1 MVEITNIENQKN
13 KDKFNLFVD
22 GQFYSG
28 IMKETAI
35 ANNFFV
41 GKKIDKDVLD
51 KILIESE
58 SKMAF
63 SKASDLLA
71 TRLHSKD
78 ELKLKLIKKGFS
90 KDAINLA
97 INKLEDYGYIN
108 DAEFANLFVQ
118 SNSKLSKQM
127 LKNKL
132 ATKGISSQIINDV
145 LSNISADDELENA
158 KKLAEKYLKNKNFD
172 DYKNKLCA
180 FLARKGFSH
189 SVIKH
194 TLLHLSNVDID
205 FE

>member
-41 GKKIDKDVLD
+41 GKKIEKNVLD

-63 SKASDLLA
+63 GKASDLLA

-132 ATKGISSQIINDV
+132 STKGISSQIIDDV
-145 LSNISADDELENA
+145 ISSISADDEFENA
-158 KKLAEKYLKNKNFD
+158 IRLAEKYLKNKNLD
-172 DYKNKLCA
+172 ECKDKLYA

-189 SVIKH
+189 SVIKQ
-194 TLLHLSNVDID
+194 TILRVANVDVD
-205 FE
+205 FD